1 MKHHNIINVVDKAY
15 LKHDVDLI
23 IYLIHIA
30 YFYFKLYFYNKYV
43 ISGRD
48 RISIQINVIFGSDGG
63 KALDVLTDDDDVKR
77 CDTRCN
83 TTRHIG

>member
-30 YFYFKLYFYNKYV
+30 YFYFNDAINYIFTTSTLYRV
-43 ISGRD
+43 G
-48 RISIQINVIFGSDGG
+48 
-63 KALDVLTDDDDVKR
+63 
-77 CDTRCN
+77 
-83 TTRHIG
+83 IGYQYR